1 MAGGGLFL
9 QKSSKILVC
18 VFLAREP
25 EPCPKFVLLFYKNYL
40 VKPEYQPAAE
50 YSLAEMTKVYI
61 GTKKDVKVGILLDLI
76 VRKKI
81 NLIKKESRIFKTKKW
96 AIKVLD
102 TEGLRVEELAVLAI
116 LNGGAEVEGGET
128 IEIRTRSA
136 DMTLVR
142 LARKFDSAVLSDLK
156 KDGLVEKGFHG

>member
-1 MAGGGLFL
+1 MLFR
-9 QKSSKILVC
+9 S
-18 VFLAREP
+18 
-25 EPCPKFVLLFYKNYL
+25 YKNYF